1 MSGLNN
7 LRTRLQYQGGVIQEH
22 RMQKGKEY
30 SLKKALLY
38 SYQAA
43 TAILSDGREFKCLIN
58 SDKTKPD
65 YDAKIISIPYK
76 NVCIGRVDKNGKE
89 IINNINEKAPE
100 EEIGIKCGDVFKWKE
115 TNTYW
120 LVYLEKLEEDAYFRA
135 EIYKCE
141 EEIIL
146 NGKKYHIYVRGPVET
161 TIQWNKRQEMAWND
175 LNYSLIMYI
184 TKDEYTLN
192 YFHRFKQIKIG
203 NKNWEVKTV
212 DPYSADGVIEICL
225 GEYFTNELD
234 DKYKEFQKEKEKDA
248 KKPPEGQIYIKGD
261 KIVYPYETHEYII
274 FGLSDGK
281 WVIDNPKKAIFVSY
295 SNSSVVINF
304 KTGKS
309 GKVNLKYV
317 TKDGS
322 QFNLPIE
329 IRSI

>member
-1 MSGLNN
+1 MSGLDN
-7 LRTRLQYQGGVIQEH
+7 LRTRLQYQGGISQEH

-65 YDAKIISIPYK
+65 YDTKIISIPYK
-76 NVCIGRVDKNGKE
+76 NVCIGMIDKNGKE
-89 IINNINEKAPE
+89 IINKINEKTPE
-100 EEIGIKCGDVFKWKE
+100 EEIGMKCGDVFKWKE
-115 TNTYW
+115 TDTYW

-146 NGKKYHIYVRGPVET
+146 NGKKYHIYIRGPVET
-161 TIQWNKRQEMAWND
+161 TIQWNKRQEMTWND

-212 DPYSADGVIEICL
+212 DQYSADGIIEICL
-225 GEYFTNELD
+225 GEYFTNELN
-234 DKYKEFQKEKEKDA
+234 DKYEEQQNEKYEKA
-248 KKPPEGQIYIKGD
+248 QEPPQGKIYISGP
-261 KIVYPYETHEYII
+261 KIVHPYEDHEYTIY
-274 FGLSDGK
+274 GLNEGAWS
-281 WVIDNPKKAIFVSY
+281 ISNTKKAIFKSC
-295 SNSSVVINF
+295 SDSSVLINF
-304 KTGKS
+304 ITGKS
-309 GKVNLKYV
+309 GNIDLKYT
-317 TKDGS
+317 TKNGEETS
-322 QFNLPIE
+322 LSIE
-329 IRSI
+329 IKSI